1 MHALRAD
8 NTYCSLFYIPSLREG
23 DFLWYMRC
31 WCRCDCKFQR
41 KPGASSSS
49 TLHSTPLRQ
58 GPSLNLM
65 FTLYTRLAGRSCWAG
80 AGIWIQVLR
89 LVQQELVPTEL
100 SPQSHTLLKKKKK
113 AQRQSM
119 IQYFS
124 SHLILYQLTHKHSPH
139 QQWQPITSKCGQRTE
154 DSLLPHPHPYSLTRN
169 CVSVLL
175 QDQELVPWKVKMSS
189 GQFAVHERSQ
199 NHEEPTWNLASVAV
213 LWRNQVLE
221 WSSALRELMILA
233 HGCPS
238 GTST

>member
-113 AQRQSM
+113 KPKDRAW
-119 IQYFS
+119 FNTF
-124 SHLILYQLTHKHSPH
+124 HLISFFISLRISTALTSSDNQSRLNVAKGQKTACYHT
-139 QQWQPITSKCGQRTE
+139 PIPTPSQGTVSLFCFRT
-154 DSLLPHPHPYSLTRN
+154 
-169 CVSVLL
+169 
-175 QDQELVPWKVKMSS
+175 
-189 GQFAVHERSQ
+189 RS
-199 NHEEPTWNLASVAV
+199 
-213 LWRNQVLE
+213 
-221 WSSALRELMILA
+221 
-233 HGCPS
+233 
-238 GTST
+238 